1 MDEQDEVK
9 IEAEN
14 LEPRDT
20 ESDECRG
27 NGGFRGKITKNARGE
42 CLRKKRNTWMVGE
55 ARLTT

>member
-27 NGGFRGKITKNARGE
+27 NGGFRGKITKMREVNA
-42 CLRKKRNTWMVGE
+42 CRKKQEYMDGWQRQG
-55 ARLTT
+55 